1 MKWLDNKYSRHAVIY
16 GALSPPCPPTPR
28 PPRFPA
34 WHLSLRVDFLLMPG
48 RADAAMDAG
57 MLSRPTDASHD
68 APIKTISPGYKKCC
82 KEAMSHGIQG
92 AGAAPGSDTLLTPR
106 HRGTQECCNDLSSLS
121 DGLQSTQCMT
131 ISYNNPGPV
140 MKILFTERP
149 HIIQQGERIF
159 QLGRTITWSRMLH
172 WGNKWSLSCFNLC
185 PILRWDLLRSVVSVI
200 VLFPLSLTMD
210 VFLGISTLV
219 YNIHI

>member
-1 MKWLDNKYSRHAVIY
+1 
-16 GALSPPCPPTPR
+16 
-28 PPRFPA
+28 
-34 WHLSLRVDFLLMPG
+34 
-48 RADAAMDAG
+48 
-57 MLSRPTDASHD
+57 MLSWLRDASHPPFE
-68 APIKTISPGYKKCC
+68 PIKTISPGHKKYC
-82 KEAMSHGIQG
+82 KEAMSHGIPWV
-92 AGAAPGSDTLLTPR
+92 AEPAPGIDTLLTLR
-106 HRGTQECCNDLSSLS
+106 HQESPQECCNDLSSLS

-149 HIIQQGERIF
+149 HIMQQGERIF

>member
-16 GALSPPCPPTPR
+16 GALPVAPGPPG
-28 PPRFPA
+28 FPA
-34 WHLSLRVDFLLMPG
+34 WHLSLPVDFLLMPG
-48 RADAAMDAG
+48 KADAAMDAG
-57 MLSRPTDASHD
+57 MLSWPTDASHPPF
-68 APIKTISPGYKKCC
+68 APIKTISPGYKKYC

-106 HRGTQECCNDLSSLS
+106 QWGPQECCNDLSSLS

-149 HIIQQGERIF
+149 HIMQQGERIF
-159 QLGRTITWSRMLH
+159 QLGRDQVIVH
-172 WGNKWSLSCFNLC
+172 A
-185 PILRWDLLRSVVSVI
+185 LLRK
-200 VLFPLSLTMD
+200 
-210 VFLGISTLV
+210 
-219 YNIHI
+219 

>member
-1 MKWLDNKYSRHAVIY
+1 
-16 GALSPPCPPTPR
+16 
-28 PPRFPA
+28 
-34 WHLSLRVDFLLMPG
+34 MPG

-106 HRGTQECCNDLSSLS
+106 HRGPQECCNDLSSLS

-159 QLGRTITWSRMLH
+159 QLGRAA
-172 WGNKWSLSCFNLC
+172 
-185 PILRWDLLRSVVSVI
+185 RSSDCGRAACSTEEI
-200 VLFPLSLTMD
+200 NGP
-210 VFLGISTLV
+210 FLASICVQSSDE
-219 YNIHI
+219 IC